1 MERMTESPSSKKEVM
16 PDRRRIAVLG
26 RCLLL
31 SATCLLAASPAA
43 AQLAEKPSVYTAK
56 RLGEKMVPASAALA
70 PPPADARP
78 VANTSGHRPAPKAGG
93 ISHLDAVASM
103 DQFLGISRVYNA
115 DSAEPI
121 VHTIFAIDRAHGN
134 RVYFINANRYALH
147 EDFLRGQFLVPH
159 LDEITLKSYYQRPD
173 RRFLLGTIG
182 LQPQLKRWT
191 FEFWEGDQVN
201 EALIQLASQRLAAS
215 FFQPL
220 LFKAN
225 STQHETVAK
234 AAGIELVTEAQILD
248 GRSFMPLNTGR
259 AQGRLRL
266 IARLDDEAGEDIEPT
281 DIVVLKEVPLSL
293 APVAGVVTERPSTV
307 LSHVNLLVKGWGVP
321 NAYIRN
327 AFEELKGHDGQWV
340 ELTVTGMRYDVRRLP
355 GPVTLPP
362 RPPATVV
369 GKPDLAQHR
378 VLPLTDIALHGK
390 KACGSKATNLSRIEA
405 ARRDARLRG
414 DFGSVAPVP
423 DGFCIPYAHYAAF
436 IRSPEAQ
443 ALIQRRFATPGFE
456 RSRSVR
462 RHALEQLRAELVNL
476 PLDPARSADW
486 LRQWQR
492 QLSGKSVFV
501 RSSSNSEDLANFSGA
516 GLYTTVPN
524 AKTDEALLAAVKA
537 VWASVY
543 NAEAYEA
550 RRAAGVRDDHVY
562 MAVLVQVAVDSV
574 VSGVMITRDPFDAR
588 HANATYVSA
597 KRGLGIKV
605 VEGKQVAEQSLH
617 DGWSGAVRRLSRSAE
632 ASELKLDHAGGV
644 VEMPLDAAA
653 AEKDVLSTASVKAL
667 ADVGRRLKALFG
679 QVDQDIEWAIDP
691 AGRIVVLQSRPY
703 VERKLL

>member
-1 MERMTESPSSKKEVM
+1 MERMTESRSSKKEVM

-234 AAGIELVTEAQILD
+234 AAGIELVTEAHHEVV
-248 GRSFMPLNTGR
+248 RSLPASRQRRATLGR
-259 AQGRLRL
+259 ARQLVVPEDQVSEAVRIQRCTVRPERVIEGIGLDHIRYGSHSAAHVYVDALEDHVRSDHAIDCRQVEPNVRGQARKRLQGAALTLQRGDLRFQGGDL
-266 IARLDDEAGEDIEPT
+266 VALALQSDQLRFQRRDLGVERGIARLHGGN
-281 DIVVLKEVPLSL
+281 LSL
-293 APVAGVVTERPSTV
+293 QARHSSRQRGDVLRGASQCRLLETQQDYSHRCKRNPVATRAS
-307 LSHVNLLVKGWGVP
+307 
-321 NAYIRN
+321 
-327 AFEELKGHDGQWV
+327 
-340 ELTVTGMRYDVRRLP
+340 
-355 GPVTLPP
+355 
-362 RPPATVV
+362 
-369 GKPDLAQHR
+369 
-378 VLPLTDIALHGK
+378 
-390 KACGSKATNLSRIEA
+390 A
-405 ARRDARLRG
+405 AKT
-414 DFGSVAPVP
+414 
-423 DGFCIPYAHYAAF
+423 I
-436 IRSPEAQ
+436 
-443 ALIQRRFATPGFE
+443 
-456 RSRSVR
+456 R
-462 RHALEQLRAELVNL
+462 RHEQTSLLE
-476 PLDPARSADW
+476 SAFP
-486 LRQWQR
+486 
-492 QLSGKSVFV
+492 G
-501 RSSSNSEDLANFSGA
+501 
-516 GLYTTVPN
+516 
-524 AKTDEALLAAVKA
+524 
-537 VWASVY
+537 
-543 NAEAYEA
+543 
-550 RRAAGVRDDHVY
+550 
-562 MAVLVQVAVDSV
+562 
-574 VSGVMITRDPFDAR
+574 
-588 HANATYVSA
+588 
-597 KRGLGIKV
+597 
-605 VEGKQVAEQSLH
+605 
-617 DGWSGAVRRLSRSAE
+617 
-632 ASELKLDHAGGV
+632 
-644 VEMPLDAAA
+644 
-653 AEKDVLSTASVKAL
+653 
-667 ADVGRRLKALFG
+667 
-679 QVDQDIEWAIDP
+679 
-691 AGRIVVLQSRPY
+691 
-703 VERKLL
+703 